1 MRGPCPQSRSARTSL
16 GYVKFREAG
25 AVAAG
30 GASGTAARVGLD
42 NLAALLSVDAALST
56 LVVNVLGA
64 FLLGLVTAHGM
75 PSLSQVLRS
84 GIGVG
89 FLGAFT
95 TFSAV
100 SLFVATATLSTG
112 LGFLLFQLSVGVLA
126 AWAGW
131 HTGSTLRAKSGV
143 SG

>member
-30 GASGTAARVGLD
+30 GAAGTAARVGLD
-42 NLAALLSVDAALST
+42 NAAAVLSIDPALST
-56 LVVNVLGA
+56 LAVNVFGA
-64 FLLGLVTAHGM
+64 FLLGLLTAHGM

-112 LGFLLFQLSVGVLA
+112 LGFLVLQLSVGVLA

-131 HTGSTLRAKSGV
+131 HPGRALRARTGV